1 MKRILCTGLGVVAVL
16 VAGCRRE
23 AAAPPSV
30 DPPAPAGVLS
40 VDGSPILREDLEF
53 ELARNRGRGGEVDFD
68 AVVAELVQRRQMV
81 AEARRLGLDQEPA
94 TRRVLEGV
102 LVARWKERQLEP
114 RLASTNSPVPS
125 PASSSPSQPTA
136 GVASRPETLSHAAWL
151 RLQFT
156 PRTSAAR
163 KETLRAR
170 MDEARAKALQL
181 ESSIPGFGPLAIEYS
196 DDDATR
202 SMGGDLGWISPSNS
216 TLPGGDAV
224 RQALDGLQQNGEVS
238 PVVEGRDGFYLL
250 RLIERRESSARGV
263 AARQEAAV
271 ASHRAQIERRRSVE
285 NTVLTELRE
294 RIPVQY
300 HTNALNEVR
309 SAWQTAR
316 DQGNQTPAAPPGG
329 GPR

>member
-23 AAAPPSV
+23 AASPPSV

-53 ELARNRGRGGEVDFD
+53 ELTRNRGRGGEVDFD

-94 TRRVLEGV
+94 TRRALEGV

-114 RLASTNSPVPS
+114 RLAATNSPVPS

-136 GVASRPETLSHAAWL
+136 TVASRPETLTHAASL

-163 KETLRAR
+163 KATLRER
-170 MDEARAKALQL
+170 LDEARAKALQQDATL
-181 ESSIPGFGPLAIEYS
+181 AGFGPLAIEYS

-216 TLPGGDAV
+216 ALPGGDAV
-224 RQALDGLQQNGEVS
+224 RRALDALQHNGEVS
-238 PVVEGRDGFYLL
+238 PVIEGRDGFYLL

-263 AARQEAAV
+263 AGRQEAAV

-300 HTNALNEVR
+300 HTNALDEVR
-309 SAWQTAR
+309 SAWRSTR
-316 DQGNQTPAAPPGG
+316 DQGNQAPAAPPDGG
-329 GPR
+329 SR

>member
-23 AAAPPSV
+23 AASPLPPEPSAPV
-30 DPPAPAGVLS
+30 GVLS

-53 ELARNRGRGGEVDFD
+53 ELTRNRGRGGEVDFD

-94 TRRVLEGV
+94 TRRALEGV

-114 RLASTNSPVPS
+114 RLGATSSPVPS

-136 GVASRPETLSHAAWL
+136 TVASRPETLTHAAWL
-151 RLQFT
+151 RLQFN
-156 PRTSAAR
+156 PRTTAAR
-163 KETLRAR
+163 KATLRER
-170 MDEARAKALQL
+170 LDEARAKALQQEASL
-181 ESSIPGFGPLAIEYS
+181 AGFGPLAIEYS

-202 SMGGDLGWISPSNS
+202 SIGGDLGWISPSNS
-216 TLPGGDAV
+216 ALPGGDAV
-224 RQALDGLQQNGEVS
+224 RRALDALQHNGEIS
-238 PVVEGRDGFYLL
+238 PVIEGRDGFYLL

-263 AARQEAAV
+263 AGRQEAAV

-300 HTNALNEVR
+300 HTNALDEVR
-309 SAWQTAR
+309 SAWRSTR
-316 DQGNQTPAAPPGG
+316 DQGNQAPAAPPDG